1 MTEAGFWSIL
11 ASLPSLQEGSADE
24 REAQLRQSVTRLP
37 DEDIAAFDRFFENSI
52 SAFYRPDIL
61 EAAAKLR
68 GSPHDQESF
77 FTLACCVISL
87 GCERYHRIL
96 SYPAELAGLTPAELG
111 SMSEAWKL
119 YYVASDH
126 LAEVADVFEDEGAPA
141 NMPPRIQRPKLEGLV
156 TGEPA
161 RPRDFPV
168 GSPSDWL

>member
-11 ASLPSLQEGSADE
+11 ASLPSLLESSVDE
-24 REAQLRQSVTRLP
+24 REAQLRQALKRLP

-52 SAFYRPDIL
+52 SAFYRPDTL

-77 FTLACCVISL
+77 FTLACGVISL
-87 GCERYHRIL
+87 GRGRYHRIL
-96 SYPAELAGLTPAELG
+96 SCPSELSGLTPEELG
-111 SMSEAWKL
+111 SMADVWKL

-126 LAEVADVFEDEGAPA
+126 LAEVADVFEDEEVPA
-141 NMPPRIQRPKLEGLV
+141 DMPPRIQRPKLEGLV
-156 TGEPA
+156 TGHPA